1 MTDTDDP
8 RPLIAGVCG
17 FPISQS
23 KSPFLFRHWF
33 ETYGISGS
41 YTPLRVAAEDFES
54 VIPALIKAGFRGVN
68 CTIPHKINA
77 LGMADSA
84 SEAAKAIGAANTLT
98 FSKGGLINADNTDW
112 YGFIQNVQ
120 HGCPDWNPAD
130 GPALMLG
137 AGGAARAG
145 IFALLEAGCRTVRLT
160 NRTREKA
167 EALADFFG
175 QRVQV
180 IDWRERAEALEGV
193 SIIANSTSLGM
204 VGGHPLTLA
213 LDAAPQKAMVTDMV
227 YNPLET
233 DLLRQARERGMP
245 TVDGL
250 GMLLHQARPGFRA
263 WFGHDPEVTPALRRA
278 CLGGSA

>member
-1 MTDTDDP
+1 MIHEDDP

-23 KSPFLFRHWF
+23 KSPLLFRHWF
-33 ETYGISGS
+33 DAYGVAGS
-41 YTPLRVAAEDFES
+41 YTPLRIAPEDFTT
-54 VIPALIKAGFRGVN
+54 VIPVLIKAGFRGLN
-68 CTIPHKINA
+68 CTLPHKIAA
-77 LGMADSA
+77 LQIADSV
-84 SEAAKAIGAANTLT
+84 SDAARAIGAANTLV
-98 FSKGGLINADNTDW
+98 FSEDGQITADNSDW
-112 YGFIQNVQ
+112 FGFIQNVRQ
-120 HGCPDWNPAD
+120 GCPDWNPSSGAS
-130 GPALMLG
+130 LMLG

-145 IFALLEAGCRTVRLT
+145 VYALLDAGCPEVRIT

-175 QRVQV
+175 PSVKV
-180 IDWRERAEALEGV
+180 IDWAERSDAVQGT

-204 VGGHPLTLA
+204 VGGQPLTLHLNGAPKDA
-213 LDAAPQKAMVTDMV
+213 LVTDMV

-233 DLLRQARERGMP
+233 DLLSNARQLGLR

-263 WFGHDPEVTPALRRA
+263 WFGHDPEVTQALRDA
-278 CLGGSA
+278 CLGTPK